1 MSVDPTSDGIADLVN
16 LVKPMKSTLTKK
28 KSTLNRLT
36 DLITKSPILEP
47 LRNRPKRGGST
58 LSKDFNCSVMS
69 NLSMNKDVSVL
80 AEKGNVNEKLEKE
93 KAEVTKPKKT
103 TKKMSKLNLMD
114 ELGKTE
120 MDVEDTENQVPVA
133 KIASATRKSTRK
145 KKTTA

>member
-1 MSVDPTSDGIADLVN
+1 
-16 LVKPMKSTLTKK
+16 MKSTLTKK

-69 NLSMNKDVSVL
+69 NLSMNKDMSVL
-80 AEKGNVNEKLEKE
+80 AEKANVNEKLEKVKE

-114 ELGKTE
+114 ELVKTE
-120 MDVEDTENQVPVA
+120 MDVENSENQMPVA
-133 KIASATRKSTRK
+133 ETATATRKTTRK
-145 KKTTA
+145 KKATA